1 MHPAFRNLLTRTSL
15 AVLLVF
21 FTLGTAFAAGQKDQ
35 PGGGS
40 VVAETTIKVFVSL
53 TPYKYFVERIGG
65 SRVQVETLVEPGRD
79 PHTFDPSP
87 RQIARLGEAQLFLA
101 SGMPFEE
108 ALTAKLGQASR
119 SLDIVSLLQG
129 LSLHEG
135 HDEDEAGHDDDD
147 HEADEAEHDDDED
160 DDGHDHDGADLHVW
174 LGIPQVRQQAVLIR
188 DALISADATYE
199 AAYRQAWQA
208 FDAELAAMDSRFAE
222 KLAPLQGRAVLVFH
236 PAFSYFV
243 EAYGLEQKAIELDG
257 KEPSPRYL
265 EQVVTESR
273 EHGTRVVFTQ
283 PEFPLRSAQ
292 LIANAIGGRVVT
304 LNPLD
309 PNWPAMMESLASAI
323 AEGAY

>member
-1 MHPAFRNLLTRTSL
+1 MHPAFRNLLTKTSL
-15 AVLLVF
+15 AVLLAF
-21 FTLGTAFAAGQKDQ
+21 FMLGPAFAAGQKDQ
-35 PGGGS
+35 PAGGS
-40 VVAETTIKVFVSL
+40 ASGSAAAETTIKIFVSL
-53 TPYKYFVERIGG
+53 TPYKYFAERIGG
-65 SRVQVETLVEPGRD
+65 SRVLVETLVEPGRD

-87 RQIARLGEAQLFLA
+87 RQIARLGEALLFFA

-108 ALTAKLGQASR
+108 ALMAKLGQASR
-119 SLDIVSLLQG
+119 SLGIVNLLDG

-135 HDEDEAGHDDDD
+135 SSHD
-147 HEADEAEHDDDED
+147 DEAEHDDEEDEYD
-160 DDGHDHDGADLHVW
+160 DDGHDHEGADLHVW
-174 LGIPQVRQQAVLIR
+174 LGISQVRQQAVLIR
-188 DALISADATYE
+188 DALIAADAAYE
-199 AAYRQAWQA
+199 AAYRQDWQA
-208 FDAELAAMDSRFAE
+208 FDAELVAMDRRFAE
-222 KLAPLQGRAVLVFH
+222 KLAPLNGRDILVFH

-265 EQVVTESR
+265 EQIVAESR

-309 PNWPAMMESLASAI
+309 PDWPAMMETLAAAI